1 MYPQAVVYQS
11 EELKERM
18 GSSDYRV
25 VLLIDRRGANIF
37 NQDIELYK
45 AFFKVRGSCVMV
57 HVRQTGRRPESR
69 PTEPHGPQR
78 NAHPMIDHLST
89 TIHRRSRTCIQ

>member
-1 MYPQAVVYQS
+1 VVYQS

-18 GSSDYRV
+18 GTSDYRV

-45 AFFKVRGSCVMV
+45 AFFKVS
-57 HVRQTGRRPESR
+57 S
-69 PTEPHGPQR
+69 
-78 NAHPMIDHLST
+78 
-89 TIHRRSRTCIQ
+89 